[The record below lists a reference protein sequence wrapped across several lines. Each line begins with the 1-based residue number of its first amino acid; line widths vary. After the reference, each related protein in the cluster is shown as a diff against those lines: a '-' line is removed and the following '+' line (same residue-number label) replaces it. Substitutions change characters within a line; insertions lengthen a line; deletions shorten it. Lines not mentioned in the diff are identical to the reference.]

1 MKKRIKKM
9 VLTKETLRELT
20 DWHSK
25 VVWGGQSGDTCPRF
39 PIDLNAGPGMLCEAN
54 ETLG

>member
-1 MKKRIKKM
+1 LKKRIKKM
-9 VLTKETLRELT
+9 MLTKETVRELT

-25 VVWGGQSGDTCPRF
+25 VVWGGESGDSCYRYPF
-39 PIDLNAGPGMLCEAN
+39 DPNAGPGMVCEAN